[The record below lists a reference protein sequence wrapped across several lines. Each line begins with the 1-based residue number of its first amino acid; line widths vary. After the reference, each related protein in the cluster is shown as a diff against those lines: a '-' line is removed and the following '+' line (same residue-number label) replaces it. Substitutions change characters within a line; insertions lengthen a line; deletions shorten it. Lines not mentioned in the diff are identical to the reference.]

1 MSSKA
6 LQSLVSARFNVNFST
21 HEHLMREHNT
31 YFGDTKLLD
40 NAGLYLRARLAF
52 LVSQLTNRQEPF
64 PSYLFH
70 ALVGCLVTNQCPSNS
85 EIDEIKEY
93 VLGLRRQGGFL
104 AARADY
110 LNQFPKLRSAKVSP
124 MVPEVYSSYY
134 SYFTLKLLN
143 VPFTEEEMESLA
155 SWIIAHQKQDGAI
168 YNDTYS
174 DTLEERRFETEVVSQ
189 TYFGSALLTAFA
201 ENLPELDLHDSLIKA
216 ERWALRKWQGLRTVA
231 GRYFALK
238 IVDLVQSSNLNQ
250 IGSAETIG
258 FLSDRLDEVRGGYYD
273 YRLSDKIDEF
283 MSSPSATELDKISPH
298 VFSTYYAVS
307 IMKMLWASGVNVKI
321 PNEVIRQLAFKALN
335 PDSGF
340 GMKVMVKDFP
350 DPYGPVSTELETLLI
365 ALFPLLVQIET

>member
-1 MSSKA
+1 MSLKA

-21 HEHLMREHNT
+21 HVHLMQEHKA
-31 YFGDTKLLD
+31 YFGDTKLLH

-52 LVSQLTNRQEPF
+52 LVSQLTDGQEPF

-70 ALVGCLVTNQCPSNS
+70 ALVGCLITDQSPSNS
-85 EIDEIKEY
+85 EIDEIREY
-93 VLGLRRQGGFL
+93 ILGLRRQGGFL
-104 AARADY
+104 ATRADY
-110 LNQFPKLRSAKVSP
+110 LNKFPKLRSARVSP

-134 SYFTLKLLN
+134 SYFTLKLLD
-143 VPFTEEEMESLA
+143 VPFTEKEMESLA

-174 DTLEERRFETEVVSQ
+174 DTPEEKRFETEVVSQ
-189 TYFGSALLTAFA
+189 TYFGSALVAAVT
-201 ENLPELDLHDSLIKA
+201 ESLPELDLHDSLVKA
-216 ERWALRKWQGLRTVA
+216 EKWALRRWQGLRTVA

-250 IGSAETIG
+250 IGFAETIG
-258 FLSDRLDEVRGGYYD
+258 FLSDRLDDVRSGYYD

-283 MSSPSATELDKISPH
+283 MSSSSATELDKISPH

-307 IMKMLWASGVNVKI
+307 IMKMLWASGFSVKI
-321 PNEVIRQLAFKALN
+321 PNEVIKQLALKASN

-340 GMKVMVKDFP
+340 GMRVMVKDFP
-350 DPYGPVSTELETLLI
+350 DPYGPVSTELETLQI
-365 ALFPLLVQIET
+365 ALFPLLVQIKT